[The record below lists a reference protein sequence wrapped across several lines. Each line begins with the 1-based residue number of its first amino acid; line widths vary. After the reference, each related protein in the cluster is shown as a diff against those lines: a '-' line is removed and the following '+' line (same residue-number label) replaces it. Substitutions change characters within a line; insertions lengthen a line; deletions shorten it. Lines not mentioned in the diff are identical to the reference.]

1 MRWKELNSM
10 ELPEIMSEAQQG
22 ISGDYE
28 QFAMSNVQC
37 AERAQKSRVRPLRL
51 REGNLPPD
59 SKKPAERRM
68 IEKRLCV

>member
-1 MRWKELNSM
+1 
-10 ELPEIMSEAQQG
+10 
-22 ISGDYE
+22 
-28 QFAMSNVQC
+28 MSNVQC